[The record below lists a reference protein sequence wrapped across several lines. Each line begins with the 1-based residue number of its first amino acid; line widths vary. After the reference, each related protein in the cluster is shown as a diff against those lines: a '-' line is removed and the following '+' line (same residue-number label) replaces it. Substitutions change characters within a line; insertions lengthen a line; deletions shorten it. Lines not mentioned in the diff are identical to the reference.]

1 MRDIAICT
9 IKSLDCPKCPPIKGG
24 GASRLSWSEKDMTVR
39 VCPDCGAEWE
49 DEPTFTRDQIKK
61 MSPEEYEEKRAAII
75 KAMTE
80 GRIK

>member
-1 MRDIAICT
+1 
-9 IKSLDCPKCPPIKGG
+9 
-24 GASRLSWSEKDMTVR
+24 MTVR